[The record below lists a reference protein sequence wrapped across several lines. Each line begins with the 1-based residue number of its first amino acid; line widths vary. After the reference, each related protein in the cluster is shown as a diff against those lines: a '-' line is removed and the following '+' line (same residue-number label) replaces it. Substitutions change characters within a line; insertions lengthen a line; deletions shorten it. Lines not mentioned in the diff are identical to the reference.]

1 MSEQPDRM
9 DLHEFRASRR
19 RKTDNLLKEDH
30 RDLKRFFALDSAAYR
45 DLTKE
50 GGLDEKTKELLGLV
64 ASTVLR
70 CNDCIAYHCDRCV
83 EVGWKK
89 AELLDALNV
98 ALVIGGSITIP
109 HIRTVWEVVQDL
121 YDEQE
126 AKGKAASATPG
137 LQAAQQELV
146 QNVDEHRSTATLTLG
161 QPKPKAKKAEA
172 AAPTPAPAPA
182 APTATSPAPTAA
194 KPAAPS
200 KAAPKSPAK
209 RLTP

>member
-45 DLTKE
+45 DLTAQ

-98 ALVIGGSITIP
+98 ALVVGGSITIP
-109 HIRTVWEVVQDL
+109 HIRTVWEVVEQL
-121 YDEQE
+121 YEEQGE
-126 AKGKAASATPG
+126 KVKAPERAAKLDHAAHEVKAGAQERKPSKAVLTAG
-137 LQAAQQELV
+137 LSPA
-146 QNVDEHRSTATLTLG
+146 
-161 QPKPKAKKAEA
+161 A
-172 AAPTPAPAPA
+172 AAPPPSA
-182 APTATSPAPTAA
+182 AA
-194 KPAAPS
+194 KPARTR
-200 KAAPKSPAK
+200 KPAK
-209 RLTP
+209 